1 MSYLNLRRVKFTN
14 KTDKVDSKYGIFN
27 PKNSTVNT
35 FHSADQIIGKTSVG
49 GDFGFGVLVD
59 VTARDLHS
67 TIIAVEFSARASI
80 TTNGIKNEGIIN
92 TGKGTDR
99 IVGIATANL
108 YVTATTVS
116 QAIAKTANTA
126 AITNAFASI
135 QFAAIANGIDNSS
148 GKINTGDGND
158 RIYGI
163 AKASIA
169 AITKAYANASA
180 ILDTVTPAPKSA
192 NPTAFAKATAT
203 SLVQANIIVRGINNT
218 KGIINTG
225 KGNDYI
231 SARATSS
238 ASTFAGTYA
247 DTLASAT
254 SESQAL
260 AEAVANAFAKA
271 EDQAIAINN
280 NRGTIFTGNGSDHI
294 EAIAEAGDKAI
305 AIDNNRGEIITG
317 NGNDTIIA
325 KATGSESYGIFG
337 GNIYM
342 GNGNDSLKASNFGSG
357 VNINMGNG
365 RDFVQGFG
373 NAKID
378 GGAGFDILSFGAYK
392 IEDFN
397 ISLGANNNQVILT
410 LDGITM
416 ITTNFEQFNFDNGN
430 STIKYDDLVLVV

>member
-1 MSYLNLRRVKFTN
+1 M
-14 KTDKVDSKYGIFN
+14 
-27 PKNSTVNT
+27 
-35 FHSADQIIGKTSVG
+35 
-49 GDFGFGVLVD
+49 
-59 VTARDLHS
+59 
-67 TIIAVEFSARASI
+67 
-80 TTNGIKNEGIIN
+80 
-92 TGKGTDR
+92 
-99 IVGIATANL
+99 
-108 YVTATTVS
+108 
-116 QAIAKTANTA
+116 
-126 AITNAFASI
+126 
-135 QFAAIANGIDNSS
+135 
-148 GKINTGDGND
+148 
-158 RIYGI
+158 
-163 AKASIA
+163 
-169 AITKAYANASA
+169 
-180 ILDTVTPAPKSA
+180 
-192 NPTAFAKATAT
+192 
-203 SLVQANIIVRGINNT
+203 
-218 KGIINTG
+218 
-225 KGNDYI
+225 
-231 SARATSS
+231 
-238 ASTFAGTYA
+238 
-247 DTLASAT
+247 
-254 SESQAL
+254 
-260 AEAVANAFAKA
+260 AVANAFAKA
-271 EDQAIAINN
+271 EDQAIAIDNNRGTISTGNGSDHIKAIAEARDKAIAINN